1 MTKCPSENTAI
12 IDQSSFWSP
21 HGVHWDAHRIGWLV
35 SGVFTIVTILISI
48 ISIGLHCRNYT
59 NRRHQRQILRIL
71 YMPPVYSI
79 ISFFS
84 YRYFRSY
91 TYYSFIQVGDLRGH
105 YSQCFPVRPL
115 HPCGSGFPLTMSLHP
130 SLLLIEFVADVKQG
144 DHEHIM
150 ANKEKRRLV
159 IPPYFMYAVKWSVLQ
174 YVVVRP
180 AVSLIGIICEAF
192 GVLCETQGFNVH
204 YANAYLESIDF
215 VSISIALY
223 GLILFYELTK
233 EELKGRRPLAKFLAI
248 KLIVMF
254 TFYQGFIF
262 TAMEGRVIH
271 ATEFWTETNIANG
284 LDALTICIEMMFFAI
299 FMWWAYPSKEYRRSP
314 GTPATSVWR
323 ALLDSINLS
332 DFVFETIQ
340 SSRYLFQSQKRS
352 ARVPAPRT
360 YRRESIEKIDF
371 GTPVGDPSDQAVHLA
386 PLRKVAHGYK
396 EDIPLSIYKSND
408 TVHSDSS
415 LFGTNYYAK
424 PDGSS

>member
-1 MTKCPSENTAI
+1 MTKCPSENTAV

-21 HGVHWDAHRIGWLV
+21 HGVHWDAHRIGWAV
-35 SGVFTIVTILISI
+35 SGACTIVTILISM

-71 YMPPVYSI
+71 YLPPVYAI

-91 TYYSFIQVGDLRGH
+91 TYYSFIQVVYEAITL
-105 YSQCFPVRPL
+105 SAFL
-115 HPCGSGFPLTMSLHP
+115 
-130 SLLLIEFVADVKQG
+130 LLLIEFVADVKQD

-159 IPPYFMYAVKWSVLQ
+159 IPLCCWRFRPSKPYFMYAVKWSVLQ

-192 GVLCETQGFNVH
+192 GVLCETQGFNMH
-204 YANAYLESIDF
+204 FANAYLQSIDF
-215 VSISIALY
+215 ISISLALY

-248 KLIVMF
+248 KLIVIF

-262 TAMEGRVIH
+262 IAMEGRVIH
-271 ATEFWTETNIANG
+271 ATEYWTETNIANG
-284 LDALTICIEMMFFAI
+284 LNALTICIEMIFFSI
-299 FMWWAYPSKEYRRSP
+299 FMWWAYSPKEYRRPP

-340 SSRYLFQSQKRS
+340 STRYLFQSQKRS
-352 ARVPAPRT
+352 TWAPAPSI
-360 YRRESIEKIDF
+360 YRPDSSVEKIDW
-371 GTPVGDPSDQAVHLA
+371 GTALVDPSDQAVHLT
-386 PLRKVAHGYK
+386 PLRKVTYGYK
-396 EDIPLSIYKSND
+396 EDIPLPIYKSKD
-408 TVHSDSS
+408 TVRSDPSI
-415 LFGTNYYAK
+415 FGTSFYAQ